1 MTSKDKRLEIK
12 NNIRQKVW
20 NFMRRNRVL
29 MVSDIMAI
37 TGANYKYLK
46 EMIQTFERGGYIKV
60 LKRGKAFSSTQ
71 LKLLKYTGV
80 KVPAYDKSLN
90 VIYDYNTKEEI
101 DVSKVLVI
109 EKVLEVLTEP
119 LMSKQEIAHK
129 MNKATDSLKNQYAE
143 LVAYGVLV
151 RTDPIE
157 YNDNS
162 EMLFRVNLRIVKEK
176 KEQFEEERKQR
187 LIERKMRA
195 KTPQKP
201 PKSLMK
207 ILDAMTKDSTTIRD
221 MDRTAGVPLK
231 TCENYWGRLLARGVV
246 KKIEPEQRAATG
258 GVLYKVYPNKAQK
271 LKQKLLAGEKL

>member
-1 MTSKDKRLEIK
+1 MTSKDKHLEIK

-29 MVSDIMAI
+29 MVSDVMAI

-60 LKRGKAFSSTQ
+60 IKRGKTFSSMQ

-101 DVSKVLVI
+101 DVSKVLII

-119 LMSKQEIAHK
+119 LMSKQDIARN
-129 MNKATDSLKNQYAE
+129 MNKTTDTLKNQYAE
-143 LVAYGVLV
+143 LVSYGVLI
-151 RTDPIE
+151 RTNPLE
-157 YNDNS
+157 YNDNG
-162 EMLFRVNLRIVKEK
+162 EMLFSINLRIVKEK
-176 KEQFEEERKQR
+176 KEQFKEERKLR
-187 LIERKMRA
+187 LIERKNKNKA
-195 KTPQKP
+195 ILKP
-201 PKSLMK
+201 PESLIK
-207 ILDAMTKDSTTIRD
+207 ILDAMTKGSITIRD
-221 MDRTAGVPLK
+221 MDRVANVPLK
-231 TCENYWGRLLARGVV
+231 TCENYWDRLIARGVV
-246 KKIEPEQRAATG
+246 KKIEPIQRASSG

-271 LKQKLLAGEKL
+271 LKQKLYSGEKL